1 VVSIGL
7 GNPEARE
14 IVGWA
19 ERVQLGLDGE
29 LVSAKVDTGADHSS
43 LDARNIQ
50 IFQRNGREW
59 VRFERVGR
67 DGQKDAYEEPLVR
80 RAQIRRHGDASQDR
94 PVVLLSICLGG
105 QRKTA
110 EVNLVDRSRFEYPM
124 LIGRSFLGDDFFVD
138 PAARFLREPRCELG
152 R

>member
-14 IVGWA
+14 IVGWV
-19 ERVQLGLDGE
+19 ERVQLGLDGAV
-29 LVSAKVDTGADHSS
+29 VSAKVDTGADHSS

-50 IFQRNGREW
+50 IFRRDGREW
-59 VRFERVGR
+59 VRFERIRPDGR
-67 DGQKDAYEEPLVR
+67 SGTYERPLVR
-80 RAQIRRHGDASQDR
+80 WARIRRHGDANQDR
-94 PVVLLSICLGG
+94 PVVALAICLGA

-110 EVNLVDRSRFEYPM
+110 EINLIDRSRFEYPM
-124 LIGRSFLGDDFFVD
+124 LIGRSFLGDDFLVD
-138 PAARFLREPRCELG
+138 PAARFLREPRCEAG